1 MGDVITQ
8 GLVASGAGCE
18 GVLRRAAEIPE
29 VLALMKEP
37 DLSGTILL
45 TESATAT
52 AVVPLLSRVRGL
64 ICTGG
69 GITSHL
75 AIVSREFGL
84 SCVMAAPVD
93 DPAAL
98 EGVRVVVEADG
109 TVRHA

>member
-18 GVLRRAAEIPE
+18 GVLRRAAELTD
-29 VLALMKEP
+29 VLALMKET
-37 DLSGTILL
+37 DLGETILL

-52 AVVPLLSRVRGL
+52 AIVPLLSRVRGL
-64 ICTGG
+64 VCTSG

-84 SCVMAAPVD
+84 SCVMAAPVENT
-93 DPAAL
+93 ALL
-98 EGVRVVVEADG
+98 EGVRVVVGADG

>member
-1 MGDVITQ
+1 MGEVITQ

-18 GVLRRAAEIPE
+18 GVVRRAADVQE

-37 DLSGTILL
+37 DLSETILL
-45 TESATAT
+45 AESATAT
-52 AVVPLLSRVRGL
+52 AIVPLLSRVRGL
-64 ICTGG
+64 VCTSG

-93 DPAAL
+93 DAAAL
-98 EGVRVVVEADG
+98 EGVRVVVDADG
-109 TVRHA
+109 TVRRA